1 MKSAGIWLM
10 VLLIG
15 LTLLVAGIQGSFG
28 LVLATIFVPGDLVVD
43 GGDSSST
50 GSSTPQGGGGGG
62 TTNPN
67 CSQPNNNG
75 DCSCPGMAGSWC
87 SDLWG
92 FMPGICVDGKC
103 VPL

>member
-1 MKSAGIWLM
+1 MKSAGIWLV

-15 LTLLVAGIQGSFG
+15 CTLLISGIQGSFG
-28 LVLATIFVPGDLVVD
+28 LVLATIFVPGDMVVAD
-43 GGDSSST
+43 
-50 GSSTPQGGGGGG
+50 GSSANSGGQPGQGGG

-67 CSQPNNNG
+67 CSQPFNNG

-87 SDLWG
+87 TDLWG

-103 VPL
+103 IPL

>member
-1 MKSAGIWLM
+1 MKSAAIWLV
-10 VLLIG
+10 VLILG
-15 LTLLVAGIQGSFG
+15 LTLLVSGVQGSFG
-28 LVLATIFVPGDLVVD
+28 LVLATIFVPGDLEVTD
-43 GGDSSST
+43 GS
-50 GSSTPQGGGGGG
+50 GSGSGTPGGGGG

-67 CSQPNNNG
+67 CGQPNNNG
-75 DCSCPGMAGSWC
+75 DCSCPGMAGAMC